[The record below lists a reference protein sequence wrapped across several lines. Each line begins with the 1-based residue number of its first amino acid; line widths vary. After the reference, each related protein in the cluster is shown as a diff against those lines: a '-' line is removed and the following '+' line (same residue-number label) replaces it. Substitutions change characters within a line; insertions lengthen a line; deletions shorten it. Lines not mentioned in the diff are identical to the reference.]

1 MIALRNAILVSAL
14 TASCLM
20 ATDATPT
27 KEQLA
32 AALAN
37 AKADWGINID
47 PVEIRLEAINP
58 CDMFGTPRIAV
69 VETHDFH
76 TIITYDDGTKAD
88 GGTTYTYVIK
98 INSNCNWNGTG
109 LDLNKTVVHELGH
122 ILQRS
127 TGHSSNPRSIMYPV
141 VNSRQSILPEDWA
154 LAADVD
160 VKMAAK

>member
-1 MIALRNAILVSAL
+1 MRIPLASMMAL
-14 TASCLM
+14 TMASQAW

-27 KEQLA
+27 KEQLD

-37 AKADWGINID
+37 AKSDWGINID

-58 CDMFGTPRIAV
+58 CDMFATPRIAV

-98 INSNCNWNGTG
+98 INSNCNWYASG
-109 LDLNKTVVHELGH
+109 LDLDKTVSHELGH

-127 TGHSSNPRSIMYPV
+127 VLHSKNPRSIMYPV

-154 LAADVD
+154 IAAEVDIKLAS
-160 VKMAAK
+160 K